1 MKPTDLVLC
10 PLTLRKDLF
19 RCSVAEY
26 RTFLDAGVAAGY
38 DAVSLALIDSG
49 IAAAEGVGREAFL
62 DLFRSRGL
70 ETPIIEAVTVWSQGQ
85 SEAEIDAHLA
95 PAFEMATAAK
105 AETVVAIC
113 MEATVPSMDAAAR
126 GFAHVCRRAGEHGL
140 KTTIEFFPWGAIGDI
155 AAAWQLVQA
164 AGEPNGGI
172 LLDTWHW
179 GRRRAGP
186 DFETLARI
194 PGDRIHVVQLSD
206 TAEVPGP
213 EVMRETLSS
222 RSLPGT
228 GTAGVVDVLRA
239 LREIGAKPL
248 FAPEVFSHELVDLG
262 PAEMTR
268 RVAAAS
274 RAVLAEAG
282 WL

>member
-26 RTFLDAGVAAGY
+26 RSFLDAGVAAGY
-38 DAVSLALIDSG
+38 GAVSLALIDSG
-49 IAAAEGVGREAFL
+49 IAAAEGIERDAFL
-62 DLFRSRGL
+62 DFFRSRGL
-70 ETPIIEAVTVWSQGQ
+70 STPIVEAFTVWSQGQ
-85 SEAEIDAHLA
+85 SEAEIDAHLD
-95 PAFEMATAAK
+95 PALEIAAAAG
-105 AETVVAIC
+105 AETIVAIC
-113 MEATVPSMDAAAR
+113 FEPTIPSLEVSAR
-126 GFAHVCRRAGEHGL
+126 AFAHVCRRAGERGL

-155 AAAWQLVQA
+155 AAAWQLVQT

-206 TAEVPGP
+206 TAPIPGP
-213 EVMRETLSS
+213 EVMQETL
-222 RSLPGT
+222 RARLLPGE

-239 LREIGAKPL
+239 LRAIGARPR
-248 FAPEVFSHELVDLG
+248 FAPEVFNHDLVDLG

-268 RVAAAS
+268 RVAEAS
-274 RAVLAEAG
+274 RAVLTAAG
-282 WL
+282 WE